1 MEIDLG
7 GVVILADGLTG
18 TVTAGSNGVRVANG
32 SVLRAGGTLS
42 LTKSTQAAFSA
53 AQVCDGSTLSA
64 SKLTTSGFNT
74 AVEANRNATVQLED
88 AEFSVSTAV
97 SAGTWMVDVNEGSY
111 VKNDALAAN
120 LSNWANFIRA
130 RNNGRVSF
138 AATSRTVTQASQ
150 SDMYRGE
157 KMSSILI
164 TGGTHDVF
172 NSSAN
177 HVEVLEFGLMNS
189 SGSPTWT
196 TAGTGT
202 TFRTNVTTAGTFDTG
217 TPDGGLAFS

>member
-1 MEIDLG
+1 
-7 GVVILADGLTG
+7 
-18 TVTAGSNGVRVANG
+18 
-32 SVLRAGGTLS
+32 
-42 LTKSTQAAFSA
+42 
-53 AQVCDGSTLSA
+53 
-64 SKLTTSGFNT
+64 
-74 AVEANRNATVQLED
+74 
-88 AEFSVSTAV
+88 
-97 SAGTWMVDVNEGSY
+97 MVDVNEGSY

-202 TFRTNVTTAGTFDTG
+202 TFRTNVTTAGSFDTG